1 MYELVISNNNVLCGI
16 YYEGD
21 FNAKNVNNINNKLS
35 VQILEN
41 EDLIKMIE
49 FFNKDDVNIHDINN
63 VNNDLEF
70 YAGKLKVTL
79 KDKENF
85 VNDKMFDFAFKKNK
99 KYKLHKPAFN
109 TKKVIALSLAISI
122 FAASYGAYSTSL
134 KKDSDKINSAFTSL
148 STTYVDSENNDI
160 TMNESIRKKEDNV
173 TSINVTDGDSK
184 EEVTRDEAI
193 DKESDTTSV
202 VNKLNIE
209 SETKSEKFLKTKDL
223 YFDIIEKYSNTYNLD
238 SNLMLAIAT
247 QESGVHRSVID
258 NGGAI
263 GLMQI
268 QVDVWNNHN
277 VNAYNYD
284 LDCKETECVSLEN
297 LKDVS
302 YNIKIGCMI
311 YQSYLNQL
319 CNNKYAALQAYNMGI
334 GSMNKILDNYSKKSG
349 KSKEEILKENDLG
362 WIDFI
367 DFGYK
372 GDPIYYKHVLRYY
385 DENNNINKIR

>member
-16 YYEGD
+16 YYEGN
-21 FNAKNVNNINNKLS
+21 FNAKDINNNKLS
-35 VQILEN
+35 VQIVEN

-49 FFNKDDVNIHDINN
+49 FFNKDDVNIHNINN

-85 VNDKMFDFAFKKNK
+85 INNKMFDFVLKKNK
-99 KYKLHKPAFN
+99 KYKLHKPTFIP
-109 TKKVIALSLAISI
+109 KKAIALSLAISV
-122 FAASYGAYSTSL
+122 FAASCGAYSAAL
-134 KKDSDKINSAFTSL
+134 KKNVDKINNISTSYSA
-148 STTYVDSENNDI
+148 TYVDSKNNDI
-160 TMNESIRKKEDNV
+160 TMNDSIRKKENN
-173 TSINVTDGDSK
+173 TTNINVTENNYK
-184 EEVTRDEAI
+184 EEIKEKEVI
-193 DKESDTTSV
+193 DKESDASSII
-202 VNKLNIE
+202 NKLNIE

-238 SNLMLAIAT
+238 PNLMLAIAT
-247 QESGVHRSVID
+247 QESGVHRSIID
-258 NGGAI
+258 DGGAI

-268 QVDVWNNHN
+268 QVNVWNNHN
-277 VNAYNYD
+277 ITAYNYD
-284 LDCKETECVSLEN
+284 LDCNETECVSLED

-319 CNNKYAALQAYNMGI
+319 YNNKYAALQAYNMGI

-349 KSKEEILKENDLG
+349 KSKEDILKENDLG

-367 DFGYK
+367 NIDYK
-372 GDPIYYKHVLRYY
+372 GDPIYNKNDLRYY
-385 DENNNINKIR
+385 DENNNNINKIR

>member
-16 YYEGD
+16 YYEGN
-21 FNAKNVNNINNKLS
+21 FNAKDINNNKLS
-35 VQILEN
+35 VQIVEN

-49 FFNKDDVNIHDINN
+49 FFNKDDVNIHNINN

-85 VNDKMFDFAFKKNK
+85 INNKMFDFVLKKNK
-99 KYKLHKPAFN
+99 KYKLHKPTFIP
-109 TKKVIALSLAISI
+109 KKAIALSLAISV
-122 FAASYGAYSTSL
+122 FAASCGAYSAAL
-134 KKDSDKINSAFTSL
+134 KKNVDKINNISTSYSA
-148 STTYVDSENNDI
+148 TYVDSKNNDI
-160 TMNESIRKKEDNV
+160 TMNDSIRKKENN
-173 TSINVTDGDSK
+173 TTNINVTENNYK
-184 EEVTRDEAI
+184 EEIKEKEVI
-193 DKESDTTSV
+193 DKESDASSII
-202 VNKLNIE
+202 NKLNIE

-238 SNLMLAIAT
+238 PNLMLAIAT
-247 QESGVHRSVID
+247 QESGVHRSIID
-258 NGGAI
+258 DGGAI

-268 QVDVWNNHN
+268 QVNVWNNHN
-277 VNAYNYD
+277 ITAYNYD
-284 LDCKETECVSLEN
+284 LDCNETECVSLED

-349 KSKEEILKENDLG
+349 KSKEDILKENDLG

-367 DFGYK
+367 NIDYK
-372 GDPIYYKHVLRYY
+372 GDPIYYKNVLRYY
-385 DENNNINKIR
+385 DENNNNINKIR

>member
-16 YYEGD
+16 YYEGN
-21 FNAKNVNNINNKLS
+21 FNAKDINNNKLS
-35 VQILEN
+35 VQIVEN

-49 FFNKDDVNIHDINN
+49 FFNKDDVNIHNINN

-85 VNDKMFDFAFKKNK
+85 INNKMFDFVLKKNK
-99 KYKLHKPAFN
+99 KYKLHKPTFIP
-109 TKKVIALSLAISI
+109 KKAIALSLAISV
-122 FAASYGAYSTSL
+122 FAASCGAYSAAL
-134 KKDSDKINSAFTSL
+134 KKNVDKINNISTSYSA
-148 STTYVDSENNDI
+148 TYVDSKNNDI
-160 TMNESIRKKEDNV
+160 TMNDSIRKKENN
-173 TSINVTDGDSK
+173 TTNINVTENNYK
-184 EEVTRDEAI
+184 EEIKEKEVI
-193 DKESDTTSV
+193 DKESDASSII
-202 VNKLNIE
+202 NKLNIE

-238 SNLMLAIAT
+238 PNLMLAIAT
-247 QESGVHRSVID
+247 QESGVHRSIID
-258 NGGAI
+258 DGGAI

-268 QVDVWNNHN
+268 QVNVWNNHN
-277 VNAYNYD
+277 ITAYNYD
-284 LDCKETECVSLEN
+284 LDCNETECVSLED

-319 CNNKYAALQAYNMGI
+319 YNNKYAALQAYNMGI

-349 KSKEEILKENDLG
+349 KSKEDILKENDLG

-367 DFGYK
+367 NIDYK
-372 GDPIYYKHVLRYY
+372 GDPIYYKNVLRYY

>member
-1 MYELVISNNNVLCGI
+1 M
-16 YYEGD
+16 
-21 FNAKNVNNINNKLS
+21 
-35 VQILEN
+35 
-41 EDLIKMIE
+41 
-49 FFNKDDVNIHDINN
+49 
-63 VNNDLEF
+63 ND
-70 YAGKLKVTL
+70 
-79 KDKENF
+79 
-85 VNDKMFDFAFKKNK
+85 
-99 KYKLHKPAFN
+99 
-109 TKKVIALSLAISI
+109 
-122 FAASYGAYSTSL
+122 
-134 KKDSDKINSAFTSL
+134 
-148 STTYVDSENNDI
+148 
-160 TMNESIRKKEDNV
+160 SIRKKENNV

-184 EEVTRDEAI
+184 EEVTKNEVI
-193 DKESDTTSV
+193 DKESDTTSI

-238 SNLMLAIAT
+238 PNLMLAIAT
-247 QESGVHRSVID
+247 QESGVHRSIID
-258 NGGAI
+258 DGGAI
-263 GLMQI
+263 GLMQV
-268 QVDVWNNHN
+268 QVDVWNNQN
-277 VNAYNYD
+277 ITAYNYD

-367 DFGYK
+367 DSSYK
-372 GDPIYYKHVLRYY
+372 GDPIYYRNTLRYY
-385 DENNNINKIR
+385 EENNNINKIR

>member
-16 YYEGD
+16 YYEGN
-21 FNAKNVNNINNKLS
+21 FNAKDINNNKLS
-35 VQILEN
+35 VQIVEN

-49 FFNKDDVNIHDINN
+49 FFNKDDVNIHNINN

-85 VNDKMFDFAFKKNK
+85 INNKMFDFVLKKNK
-99 KYKLHKPAFN
+99 KYKLHKPTFIP
-109 TKKVIALSLAISI
+109 KKAIALSLAISV
-122 FAASYGAYSTSL
+122 FAASCGAYSAAL
-134 KKDSDKINSAFTSL
+134 KKNVDKINNISTSYSA
-148 STTYVDSENNDI
+148 TYVDSKNNDI
-160 TMNESIRKKEDNV
+160 TMNDSIRKKENN
-173 TSINVTDGDSK
+173 TTNINVTENNYK
-184 EEVTRDEAI
+184 EEIKEKEVI
-193 DKESDTTSV
+193 DKESDASSII
-202 VNKLNIE
+202 NKLNIE

-238 SNLMLAIAT
+238 PNLMLAIAT
-247 QESGVHRSVID
+247 QESGVHRSIID
-258 NGGAI
+258 DGGAI

-268 QVDVWNNHN
+268 QVNVWNNHN
-277 VNAYNYD
+277 ITAYNYD
-284 LDCKETECVSLEN
+284 LDCNETECVSLED

-319 CNNKYAALQAYNMGI
+319 YNNKYAALQAYNMGI

-349 KSKEEILKENDLG
+349 KSKEDILKENDLG

-367 DFGYK
+367 NIDYK
-372 GDPIYYKHVLRYY
+372 GDPIYYKNVLRYY
-385 DENNNINKIR
+385 DENNNNINKIR

>member
-16 YYEGD
+16 YYEGN
-21 FNAKNVNNINNKLS
+21 FNAKDINNNKLS
-35 VQILEN
+35 VQIVEN

-49 FFNKDDVNIHDINN
+49 FFNKDDVNIHNINN

-85 VNDKMFDFAFKKNK
+85 INNKMFDFVLKKNK
-99 KYKLHKPAFN
+99 KYKLHKPTFIP
-109 TKKVIALSLAISI
+109 KKAIALTLAISV
-122 FAASYGAYSTSL
+122 FAASCGAYSAAL
-134 KKDSDKINSAFTSL
+134 KKNVDKINNISTSYSA
-148 STTYVDSENNDI
+148 TYVDSKNNDI
-160 TMNESIRKKEDNV
+160 TMNDSIRKKENN
-173 TSINVTDGDSK
+173 TTNINVTENNYK
-184 EEVTRDEAI
+184 EEIKEKEVI
-193 DKESDTTSV
+193 DKESDASSII
-202 VNKLNIE
+202 NKLNIE

-238 SNLMLAIAT
+238 PNLMLAIAT
-247 QESGVHRSVID
+247 QESGVHRSIID
-258 NGGAI
+258 DGGAI

-268 QVDVWNNHN
+268 QVNVWNNHN
-277 VNAYNYD
+277 ITAYNYD
-284 LDCKETECVSLEN
+284 LDCNETECVSLED

-319 CNNKYAALQAYNMGI
+319 YNNKYAALQAYNMGI

-349 KSKEEILKENDLG
+349 KSKEDILKENDLG

-367 DFGYK
+367 NIDYK
-372 GDPIYYKHVLRYY
+372 GDPIYYKNVLRYY

>member
-16 YYEGD
+16 YYEGN
-21 FNAKNVNNINNKLS
+21 FNAKDINNNKLS
-35 VQILEN
+35 VQIVEN

-49 FFNKDDVNIHDINN
+49 FFNKDDVNIHNINN

-85 VNDKMFDFAFKKNK
+85 INNKMFDFVLKKNK
-99 KYKLHKPAFN
+99 KYKLHKPTFIP
-109 TKKVIALSLAISI
+109 KKAIALSLAISV
-122 FAASYGAYSTSL
+122 FAASCGAYSAAL
-134 KKDSDKINSAFTSL
+134 KKNVDKINNISTSYSA
-148 STTYVDSENNDI
+148 TYVDSKNNDI
-160 TMNESIRKKEDNV
+160 TMNDSIRKKENN
-173 TSINVTDGDSK
+173 TTNINVTENNYK
-184 EEVTRDEAI
+184 EEIKEKEVI
-193 DKESDTTSV
+193 DKESDASSII
-202 VNKLNIE
+202 NKLNIE

-238 SNLMLAIAT
+238 PNLMLAIAT
-247 QESGVHRSVID
+247 QESGVHRSIID
-258 NGGAI
+258 DGGAI

-268 QVDVWNNHN
+268 QVNVWNNHN
-277 VNAYNYD
+277 ITAYNYD
-284 LDCKETECVSLEN
+284 LDCNETECVSLED

-319 CNNKYAALQAYNMGI
+319 YNNKYAALQAYNMGI

-349 KSKEEILKENDLG
+349 KSKEDILKENDLG

-367 DFGYK
+367 NIDYK
-372 GDPIYYKHVLRYY
+372 GDPIYYKNVLRYY
-385 DENNNINKIR
+385 DENNNNNINKIR